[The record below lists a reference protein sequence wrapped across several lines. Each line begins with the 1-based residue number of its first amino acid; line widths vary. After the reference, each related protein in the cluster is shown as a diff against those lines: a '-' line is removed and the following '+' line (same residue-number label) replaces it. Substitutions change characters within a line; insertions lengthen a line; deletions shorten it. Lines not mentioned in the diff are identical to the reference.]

1 MVPKRGTNVP
11 PAEYGSAI
19 AVALREELGGSTRA
33 IKTIARWTGASDRAA
48 KYWLAGERCPNGRQL
63 IILARHS
70 DAVLKTFLA
79 LAERDLFTISVE
91 LTAAENALTRAAE
104 IIAELKQ
111 SPVQN

>member
-1 MVPKRGTNVP
+1 MVRKKGTNVP
-11 PAEYGSAI
+11 PAEYGAAI

-33 IKTIARWTGASDRAA
+33 VKTIVRWTGASDRAA

-79 LAERDLFTISVE
+79 LAGRDLFTFSVE
-91 LTAAENALTRAAE
+91 LTSAENALARAAK

-111 SPVQN
+111 PLGKN